1 LLSSN
6 KLPKADA
13 DDFIGRFREIILD
26 PLNIAI
32 HRHPHSGYL
41 IEGRTVLHNGLS
53 VPAKGEGSY
62 YSDFSAIL
70 LINRGVHEPLEEFV
84 FQQILAQLRPNPV
97 MLELGAYWGHY
108 SMWLKNSHP
117 AANVI
122 MVEPDETNL
131 RAGIENFKFNNLNG
145 KFINSFVAK
154 DRFEV
159 DTFLQNENIDRLDI
173 LHSDVQGYEIEML
186 DGCKMTL
193 SEKRTDY
200 LFISTHSQA
209 LHEEALEKVASFG
222 YRIEISSN
230 SEGETTSC
238 DGFIFA
244 SSPNIPQA
252 LDSFVPLT
260 REQLTNAKPNE
271 IFDYLAQIRTQ
282 VKHTR

>member
-1 LLSSN
+1 
-6 KLPKADA
+6 
-13 DDFIGRFREIILD
+13 
-26 PLNIAI
+26 
-32 HRHPHSGYL
+32 
-41 IEGRTVLHNGLS
+41 
-53 VPAKGEGSY
+53 
-62 YSDFSAIL
+62 
-70 LINRGVHEPLEEFV
+70 
-84 FQQILAQLRPNPV
+84 
-97 MLELGAYWGHY
+97 
-108 SMWLKNSHP
+108 
-117 AANVI
+117 

-230 SEGETTSC
+230 FESETTSC
-238 DGFIFA
+238 DGLIFA

-252 LDSFVPLT
+252 LGSFVPLT